1 MLGRLICCVV
11 VGTCL
16 ASSALATG
24 TVSLLLE
31 SSAAGQTISAGTT
44 VNWSVKVSVST
55 GDNVG
60 LALIAC
66 DLVQSAS
73 NPAKFSMP
81 PGVAASIPAAMAKFN
96 RPAGIANPG
105 EGAEPSGYVGVQ
117 RGTAGQMNLVQIG
130 GAQNTFGTAM
140 SPGSGIGENAVVTS
154 GIGQGGSA
162 QLVLSGSFPA
172 PATEGS
178 YTFSLQNGVANVL
191 TSVGTPPAFS
201 PVSSATVNLAGASF
215 TFAVGQTVCHGDM
228 NCDGTIGFAD
238 INPFVLNLSNF
249 ASWQS
254 TYAGCSSAN
263 GDINGDGTYPG
274 FSDINPFVSLLS
286 QSPAP
291 TCP

>member
-1 MLGRLICCVV
+1 MLGRVICCVV

-31 SSAAGQTISAGTT
+31 SPVAGQTISAGAT

-73 NPAKFSMP
+73 NPAKFDLP
-81 PGVAASIPAAMAKFN
+81 PGSAASIPGAMTNFN

-105 EGAEPSGYVGVQ
+105 EGANPSGYVGVQ

-140 SPGSGIGENAVVTS
+140 SPGSGIGENAIVTS

-172 PATEGS
+172 PATQGA

-191 TSVGTPPAFS
+191 TSVGTPPQFS
-201 PVSSATVNLAGASF
+201 PVRLSNRESRRGQLQFHRGSADLPWRHELRRRDQLRRHQPLRAVPVQFLLLAGD
-215 TFAVGQTVCHGDM
+215 VY
-228 NCDGTIGFAD
+228 
-238 INPFVLNLSNF
+238 L
-249 ASWQS
+249 
-254 TYAGCSSAN
+254 
-263 GDINGDGTYPG
+263 
-274 FSDINPFVSLLS
+274 
-286 QSPAP
+286 
-291 TCP
+291 